1 MPARPAGLRNWW
13 RGGGAMEMEMEMRR
27 SRRQERR
34 ARAGFSFSGGPG
46 PQQAATASRP
56 RFRRAAAVSRGVWS
70 ETEETATLWLLEERH
85 RLMIPLYLAF
95 V

>member
-1 MPARPAGLRNWW
+1 MRCRPARPGCET
-13 RGGGAMEMEMEMRR
+13 GGAAAAPWRWRCAAAAGRR
-27 SRRQERR
+27 GEH
-34 ARAGFSFSGGPG
+34 AGFSFPGGPG